1 MMVLGISSL
10 PVVSI
15 PPSMS
20 QSYAPTTL
28 LACHY
33 FCMIGSLSLALSTVS
48 TGSHSL
54 GTTADR
60 HQLCLRCAASVAF
73 SSRIAAIEILS
84 TNDCGKLRLTANC
97 TACGQYA
104 QIAPRPQPT
113 ASRLLVAICLAF
125 GIPSETLYR
134 RGCRAL
140 QYRALHPSSRP
151 RASATRLCYTPCSRC
166 RPISRAVVTR
176 Y

>member
-15 PPSMS
+15 PPSNS
-20 QSYAPTTL
+20 QSHAPTTL

-97 TACGQYA
+97 TACGQHA
-104 QIAPRPQPT
+104 QHPARNPRHQDCSLPS
-113 ASRLLVAICLAF
+113 ASRLESPVK
-125 GIPSETLYR
+125 
-134 RGCRAL
+134 
-140 QYRALHPSSRP
+140 PSS
-151 RASATRLCYTPCSRC
+151 C
-166 RPISRAVVTR
+166 
-176 Y
+176 